1 MRICSINDLKAGDV
15 LGKSIYLSNFKLL
28 LGAGYRINES
38 IITKLREK
46 GYSHVYIMEEGTED
60 VIPEDIISDELR
72 FEAKKTY
79 EDKISQLNK
88 AYEFRDMSSSKVIES
103 LKEGNLKHVEINYEM
118 RTLINEIIEE
128 ISETGVKYMNSVMIK
143 TKDSF
148 FFDHALNT
156 TVLTILIG
164 KKFRF
169 VKQEITSLA
178 MGAFLHDIGKI
189 IVEQMESGEKDKKNN
204 ALYKEHQT
212 FGYLMLRNDNS
223 ISPLVL
229 QTVNQ
234 HHEQQDGKGFP
245 IGLSGDNI
253 PPVKSDVP
261 RKGKIFRFAEIC
273 SVAEGY
279 DRRLLNPVNGEKST
293 PVDVIKDMV
302 EKATTVYNK
311 SIVEVLSQIIPVY
324 PVGSFVKLIN
334 IADPKLIGCYGVV
347 AKINENDLKRPTII
361 VTTNKYRKKIKPI
374 IIDTSKLTRLE
385 MKLLM

>member
-1 MRICSINDLKAGDV
+1 MVFRTTPNDQNKC
-15 LGKSIYLSNFKLL
+15 N
-28 LGAGYRINES
+28 
-38 IITKLREK
+38 IITNTSR
-46 GYSHVYIMEEGTED
+46 
-60 VIPEDIISDELR
+60 
-72 FEAKKTY
+72 
-79 EDKISQLNK
+79 LN
-88 AYEFRDMSSSKVIES
+88 
-103 LKEGNLKHVEINYEM
+103 
-118 RTLINEIIEE
+118 NEIIKE
-128 ISETGVKYMNSVMIK
+128 ISITGVKYMNTIMIK

-148 FFDHALNT
+148 FYDHALNT

-169 VKQEITSLA
+169 VKQEIASLA

-189 IVEQMESGEKDKKNN
+189 IIEQMESGEKGKKDK
-204 ALYKEHQT
+204 ALYKEHPT
-212 FGYLMLRNDNS
+212 FGYLILQNDSS

-279 DRRLLNPVNGEKST
+279 DRKLLNPVNGEKNT
-293 PVDVIKDMV
+293 PLDVIKEMI

-311 SIVEVLSQIIPVY
+311 SIVEVLSQIIPVF
-324 PVGSFVKLIN
+324 PVGSFVKITN
-334 IADPKLIGCYGVV
+334 IADPLLIGCYGVV
-347 AKINENDLKRPTII
+347 AKINEEDLKRPTII
-361 VTTNKYRKKIKPI
+361 VTADKYRKKSKPI
-374 IIDTSKLTRLE
+374 IIDTTRLTRVE